1 MHGRGAE
8 QVERAANGK
17 RTQFVQR
24 LGRRDLLAELGQMF
38 ELEHA
43 LAHLLVE
50 SRVLDGAGNECRTR
64 SEERRLGLGEFPGSL
79 GVETDDADRIS
90 GSADQGHRH
99 EGLEPLLLQFRH
111 VVEAR
116 VFERVLADERRLATF
131 EHPPREALPP
141 RQADPAGE
149 ILVGLRRGI
158 EIETVTV
165 GGEEVDEAGM
175 DGACIREQA
184 HDRREHLLKVERGR
198 HRRDD
203 LGEESLPALL
213 YVARRGYVRN
223 RTRGG
228 VEDLHT

>member
-1 MHGRGAE
+1 M
-8 QVERAANGK
+8 
-17 RTQFVQR
+17 
-24 LGRRDLLAELGQMF
+24 
-38 ELEHA
+38 
-43 LAHLLVE
+43 
-50 SRVLDGAGNECRTR
+50 
-64 SEERRLGLGEFPGSL
+64 
-79 GVETDDADRIS
+79 S

-99 EGLEPLLLQFRH
+99 KGLESLLLQFRH

-116 VFERVLADERRLATF
+116 VVERVLADERRLATF
-131 EHPPREALPP
+131 EHPPREALSP

-149 ILVGLRRGI
+149 IRVRLRRGI

-184 HDRREHLLKVERGR
+184 HDRRQHLLEIERGR

-203 LGEESLPALL
+203 LGEESLLAPLH
-213 YVARRGYVRN
+213 VVRPGYVTN

-228 VEDLHT
+228 VKYLHLDAERRAKREQAGPRSRAGLAPSRPRPERHPRACLRSSCRRPPCRSGRGRKG